1 MGAAAEAVVKALCWA
16 DRELYLLRSM
26 EWADSDV
33 VVARFL
39 KFNFGADDANDICR
53 LDECIDISLGDHLT
67 LEAMV
72 EYPDGFHIVS
82 AVLVAPER
90 FFKDFGTERRNVF
103 PPRHGEP
110 VRPPAEPNSSLD
122 GDKVARGQTLTFGL
136 CGGRQNNWLAF
147 LVSQPSGLHNG
158 IPLMSTLKPFD
169 MPADLTAIPDD
180 IQFEIICKSDG
191 LFLCSEAVQD
201 RVIGEN
207 PAFLDRIENPHTTK
221 KFLTAIRN
229 NPSFL
234 TEFHEP
240 PLPWQEAVVA
250 VNIRNIWYINTPAP
264 VFKTAFLE
272 HLAGVPRSNAE
283 DTTDDI
289 KRRAVENDW
298 RAIRF
303 IDEHDDNMQ
312 WIALQQSWEAIK
324 YIDEPSV
331 SQQLL
336 ACRSAEAVSYLNDYF
351 ILSDDEE
358 VIALAKKSLLDA
370 LTRGPVSEMDSN
382 YRRLFLDMATG
393 EEILESLSSSGK
405 EPAFEPSDFNF
416 IPSDLIKIKVAQRL
430 GLRKYLAQAPAAW
443 STSPGFRGLL
453 AGYKDGG
460 VYGYSYLG
468 KTDDYE
474 KAEFIK
480 LLAGGSVSNNPLDDE
495 ATCERAIRQSDI
507 SIIHTAFACV
517 PSPSDEICWAYLA
530 MLAVERGRSSINPL
544 SLNAADDLIRSCPD
558 SRNSLQVAKAASRFN
573 DRLRE
578 ICGMSQLLSD
588 DDDTSAGR
596 RVDLILN
603 GIAAATDQD
612 PTNATLLGK
621 IGLDDIETE
630 IS

>member
-1 MGAAAEAVVKALCWA
+1 
-16 DRELYLLRSM
+16 
-26 EWADSDV
+26 
-33 VVARFL
+33 
-39 KFNFGADDANDICR
+39 
-53 LDECIDISLGDHLT
+53 
-67 LEAMV
+67 
-72 EYPDGFHIVS
+72 
-82 AVLVAPER
+82 
-90 FFKDFGTERRNVF
+90 
-103 PPRHGEP
+103 
-110 VRPPAEPNSSLD
+110 
-122 GDKVARGQTLTFGL
+122 
-136 CGGRQNNWLAF
+136 
-147 LVSQPSGLHNG
+147 
-158 IPLMSTLKPFD
+158 
-169 MPADLTAIPDD
+169 MPADLTSIPDD
-180 IQFEIICKSDG
+180 IQFEIICNSDG

-289 KRRAVENDW
+289 KRRAVEKDW

-303 IDEHDDNMQ
+303 IDEPDDNMQ
-312 WIALQQSWEAIK
+312 WIALRQSWEAIK
-324 YIDEPSV
+324 YIDEPSI

-351 ILSDDEE
+351 ILSDDDG
-358 VIALAKKSLLDA
+358 VTTQAKKSLLDA

-393 EEILESLSSSGK
+393 EEILDSLSSSGK
-405 EPAFEPSDFNF
+405 EPAFEPSDFNLL
-416 IPSDLIKIKVAQRL
+416 PSDHIKIKVVQRL

-453 AGYKDGG
+453 AGHKDGSI
-460 VYGYSYLG
+460 YGYSYLG
-468 KTDDYE
+468 KTNDYE

-480 LLAGGSVSNNPLDDE
+480 LLAGGSFSNNPLDDE
-495 ATCERAIRQSDI
+495 ETCERAIRQSDI
-507 SIIHTAFACV
+507 TIIHTAFACL
-517 PSPSDEICWAYLA
+517 PNPSDAVCRSYLA
-530 MLAVERGRSSINPL
+530 VLAEERDIKSITPL
-544 SLNAADDLIRSCPD
+544 SLDTADELIRSCPN

-573 DRLRE
+573 DRLRG
-578 ICGMSQLLSD
+578 ICGLCQLLSD
-588 DDDTSAGR
+588 DDDTSYDR
-596 RVDLILN
+596 RVGLILN
-603 GIAAATDQD
+603 GIAAAINQGATD
-612 PTNATLLGK
+612 AMSVGK
-621 IGLDDIETE
+621 IGPDDIETE
-630 IS
+630 IC